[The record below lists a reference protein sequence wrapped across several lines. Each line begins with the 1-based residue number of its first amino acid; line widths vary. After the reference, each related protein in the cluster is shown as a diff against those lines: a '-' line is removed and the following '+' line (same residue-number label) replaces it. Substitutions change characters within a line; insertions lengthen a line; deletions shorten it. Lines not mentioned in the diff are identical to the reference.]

1 MAPLT
6 FIKWVESFLATLI
19 GAVVVAETDVI
30 TTATINVAIAYDQH
44 LQQ

>member
-6 FIKWVESFLATLI
+6 FIKWFESFLTTSI
-19 GAVVVAETDVI
+19 GVVVVETDII
-30 TTATINVAIAYDQH
+30 TVGTINVAIAYDQH

>member
-6 FIKWVESFLATLI
+6 FIKWFESFLATSI
-19 GAVVVAETDVI
+19 GVVVETDII
-30 TTATINVAIAYDQH
+30 TVGTINVAIAYDQH